1 MAATEVAIRM
11 MRAEPWQSAEVCG
24 PTKAQGIKKTAVV
37 GALLKKAKHPLLIV
51 GAQALTEKTRKKSM
65 IDYFIE
71 LSTAAKIPIVAT
83 ANTIKVFK
91 EKNFNDAYSYG
102 AMEIA
107 GRLQDPD
114 WMVAPK
120 KGPHDLVMT
129 FGFPYYYEW
138 LMLSA
143 LINFSPQIKTVTLGR
158 FYQPHA
164 TWSFPNL
171 KKQKWNEALKEILTT
186 VGGMK

>member
-1 MAATEVAIRM
+1 M

-37 GALLKKAKHPLLIV
+37 GALLKKAKYPLLVV

-71 LSTAAKIPIVAT
+71 LSTTANIPIVAT
-83 ANTIKVFK
+83 ANTIKAFK
-91 EKNFNDAYSYG
+91 EKGFDNAFSYG
-102 AMEIA
+102 AMEIT
-107 GRLQDPD
+107 GRLQDHD
-114 WMVAPK
+114 WKVAPK

-129 FGFPYYYEW
+129 YGFPYYMEW

-143 LINFSPQIKTVTLGR
+143 LINFSPHIKTVTLGQY
-158 FYQPHA
+158 YQPHA

-171 KKQKWNEALKEILTT
+171 KKQKWNDALKEILTA
-186 VGGMK
+186 VGGAK